1 MSPPASPAP
10 EGGQLKPALET
21 GSNRPRAASGGRPA
35 ACPSPDRGVPAG
47 SEPAYLAGGQGRRRE
62 AVAGRGRCPPAR
74 SQVQVAARAT
84 RMAGTRVGRSVQLL
98 RRRRFLPARRASR
111 VARRGGGQGSSSSAS
126 LPGELPPATS
136 AGARPDPAPA
146 RQPRAPPR
154 SYLSAPGERRA
165 SRPGARPA
173 TPPQPAR
180 LLPSPAAFG
189 SARPRAAA
197 TRYPEPTDGGG
208 GVGGE
213 NLAKSEPHFPPPLT
227 RLPCFSAWSKA
238 RDAEGTTMGPRGFL
252 TGPGRLSPV
261 RSVSFLPW

>member
-10 EGGQLKPALET
+10 EGGATET
-21 GSNRPRAASGGRPA
+21 RSRDRVQPA
-35 ACPSPDRGVPAG
+35 AGSFGGTVPQPVPLRDRGVPAG

-62 AVAGRGRCPPAR
+62 AVAGRGRCPPAG

-84 RMAGTRVGRSVQLL
+84 RVAGTRVGRSVQLL

-111 VARRGGGQGSSSSAS
+111 VARRSGGQGSSSSAS

-173 TPPQPAR
+173 TPPQPTR
-180 LLPSPAAFG
+180 LLPSPQRSGLHGPAP
-189 SARPRAAA
+189 RPPG
-197 TRYPEPTDGGG
+197 TRSPQAGWGWGEPC
-208 GVGGE
+208 E
-213 NLAKSEPHFPPPLT
+213 I
-227 RLPCFSAWSKA
+227 
-238 RDAEGTTMGPRGFL
+238 
-252 TGPGRLSPV
+252 
-261 RSVSFLPW
+261 